1 MAIYDERDQ
10 SQSFVQSG
18 SLMNYAGAAVSLAL
32 VVGVSVWGYQLIM
45 RDVSGIPVVRAMDGA
60 MRVAPQTPG
69 GDIASHEGLSVN
81 DVAGIGEAA
90 GPSDSLLLA
99 PQTAG
104 LAEEDL
110 SVEPLIDDNVHLES
124 QAEAGE
130 VMPAADAAPTEAQ
143 IPTALETSV
152 TTGATE
158 RLTTEGILAL
168 ADQIA
173 GTATP
178 MTALADGATIEPT
191 VSVDGVDVASAPAVA
206 PSVPGVS
213 TSLRPAVRPA
223 SVTQA
228 SATPSAAPTTAA
240 PQVADTSTAVAAAL
254 AEATVA
260 TDGALPVGTNLVQ
273 LGAFPSADT
282 AAAEWTRMASLF
294 ADYMG
299 DKSRVIQE
307 ASSGGS
313 TFYRLRASGFTEAAD
328 ARRFCATLQAA
339 NADCIPVVVR

>member
-18 SLMNYAGAAVSLAL
+18 SLVTYAGAAASLAL

-45 RDVSGIPVVRAMDGA
+45 RDVSGIPVVRAMEGA
-60 MRVAPQTPG
+60 MRVAPQAPG
-69 GDIASHEGLSVN
+69 GEIASHAGLSVN

-99 PQTAG
+99 PATAG

-110 SVEPLIDDNVHLES
+110 RVEPL
-124 QAEAGE
+124 AEADE
-130 VMPAADAAPTEAQ
+130 VIPAADVAAPTETQ
-143 IPTALETSV
+143 IPTALEAAI
-152 TTGATE
+152 TTDATE
-158 RLTTEGILAL
+158 PLTTEGILAL

-173 GTATP
+173 GTAAP
-178 MTALADGATIEPT
+178 LSALSDGETVAPTVTVDGA
-191 VSVDGVDVASAPAVA
+191 VVASAPAID

-213 TSLRPAVRPA
+213 TSLRPTVRPRLATPA
-223 SVTQA
+223 SVT
-228 SATPSAAPTTAA
+228 SPAPAAA

-260 TDGALPVGTNLVQ
+260 ISGALPVGTNLVQ
-273 LGAFPSADT
+273 LGAYPSAEN
-282 AAAEWTRMASLF
+282 AAAEWTRMSALF

-299 DKSRVIQE
+299 DKTRVIQE

-313 TFYRLRASGFTEAAD
+313 TFYRLRAQGFTEAAD

-339 NADCIPVVVR
+339 NTDCIPVVVR

>member
-45 RDVSGIPVVRAMDGA
+45 RDVSGIPVVRAMEGA
-60 MRVAPQTPG
+60 MRVAPQAPG
-69 GDIASHEGLSVN
+69 GEIASHAGLSVN

-99 PQTAG
+99 PATPG

-110 SVEPLIDDNVHLES
+110 RVEPL
-124 QAEAGE
+124 AEAGE
-130 VMPAADAAPTEAQ
+130 VLPATDVTPSETQ
-143 IPTALETSV
+143 IPTALETAV
-152 TTGATE
+152 TTDTE
-158 RLTTEGILAL
+158 EPLTTEGILAL

-173 GTATP
+173 GTAAP
-178 MTALADGATIEPT
+178 LTALADGEDVAPT
-191 VSVDGVDVASAPAVA
+191 VTVDGAEVASAPAVDPA
-206 PSVPGVS
+206 VPGVS
-213 TSLRPAVRPA
+213 TSLRPTVRPRR
-223 SVTQA
+223 
-228 SATPSAAPTTAA
+228 ATPAAVTTTAPAAAA

-260 TDGALPVGTNLVQ
+260 TNGALPVGTNLVQ

-282 AAAEWTRMASLF
+282 AAAEWTRMSSLF
-294 ADYMG
+294 SDYMG
-299 DKSRVIQE
+299 DKTRVIQE

-339 NADCIPVVVR
+339 NTDCIPVVVR

>member
-18 SLMNYAGAAVSLAL
+18 SLVNYAGAAVSLAL

-45 RDVSGIPVVRAMDGA
+45 RDVSGIPVVRAMEGA
-60 MRVAPQTPG
+60 MRVAPQAPG
-69 GDIASHEGLSVN
+69 GEIASHAGLSVN

-99 PQTAG
+99 PATPG

-110 SVEPLIDDNVHLES
+110 RVEPL
-124 QAEAGE
+124 AEAGE
-130 VMPAADAAPTEAQ
+130 VLPAADVAPSETQ
-143 IPTALETSV
+143 IPTALETAV
-152 TTGATE
+152 TTDTE
-158 RLTTEGILAL
+158 EPLTTEGILAL

-173 GTATP
+173 GTAAP
-178 MTALADGATIEPT
+178 LTALADGEDVAPT
-191 VSVDGVDVASAPAVA
+191 VTVDGTEVASAPAVD

-213 TSLRPAVRPA
+213 TSLRPTVRPRRA
-223 SVTQA
+223 TPVSVTT
-228 SATPSAAPTTAA
+228 SAPVAAA

-254 AEATVA
+254 AEATIA

-282 AAAEWTRMASLF
+282 AAAEWTRMSSLF
-294 ADYMG
+294 SDYMG
-299 DKSRVIQE
+299 DKTRVIQE

-339 NADCIPVVVR
+339 NTDCIPVVVR

>member
-1 MAIYDERDQ
+1 
-10 SQSFVQSG
+10 
-18 SLMNYAGAAVSLAL
+18 
-32 VVGVSVWGYQLIM
+32 M

-81 DVAGIGEAA
+81 EVAGAGEAA

-99 PQTAG
+99 PRTAG

-110 SVEPLIDDNVHLES
+110 RVEPL
-124 QAEAGE
+124 AEADE
-130 VMPAADAAPTEAQ
+130 MRPTEDVASTDTTETQ
-143 IPTALETSV
+143 VPTALETAV
-152 TTGATE
+152 TTDASDP
-158 RLTTEGILAL
+158 LTTEGILAL

-178 MTALADGATIEPT
+178 LSALAEGEAVEPT
-191 VSVDGVDVASAPAVA
+191 VSVDGVDVASAPEVA

-223 SVTQA
+223 HANVVVA
-228 SATPSAAPTTAA
+228 SAAPTTAAAA
-240 PQVADTSTAVAAAL
+240 PQVADTSTAIAAAL
-254 AEATVA
+254 AQATVE

-273 LGAFPSADT
+273 LGAYPSAET
-282 AAAEWTRMASLF
+282 AASEWTRMASLF
-294 ADYMG
+294 SDYMG

-339 NADCIPVVVR
+339 NTDCIPVVVR